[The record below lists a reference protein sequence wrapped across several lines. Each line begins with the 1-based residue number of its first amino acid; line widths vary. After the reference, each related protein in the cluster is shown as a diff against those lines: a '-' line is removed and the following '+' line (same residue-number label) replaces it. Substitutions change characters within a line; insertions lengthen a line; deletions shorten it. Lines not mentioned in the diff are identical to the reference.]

1 MSEWEQVGTVE
12 VLVFRVY
19 PIDPANTGYGTT
31 RTEVGVEPGTYPVYR
46 KFDAIRWMMTGRIN
60 ERHAKL
66 GDGLYQM
73 GGGDKATGPG
83 VTFSSPVFGM
93 EEFQEF
99 LAEDICKPGPAQRLV
114 FNMEVSA

>member
-1 MSEWEQVGTVE
+1 MSEWEQIGTVE

-19 PIDPANTGYGTT
+19 PIDPTNNAPTL
-31 RTEVGVEPGTYPVYR
+31 TEVGVAPGTYPVYR
-46 KFDAIRWMMTGRIN
+46 RFDAIRWMMTGRIN

-66 GDGLYQM
+66 GDGLYEM
-73 GGGDKATGPG
+73 GGGDKATGPE

-93 EEFQEF
+93 EEFQKF

-114 FNMEVSA
+114 FSVRVGA